1 MLLVRAGHAT
11 LTHYNITYPM
21 GLLYLAAAVRRE
33 LGAEVRIVDGRF
45 PWNGRNRI
53 LEELR
58 RFRPEIVGISALT
71 QDAPA
76 MHTIARWVRETASEV
91 FVIAGGAHP
100 TIFPARTI
108 ADENIDAVVVGEGER
123 ALVAV
128 ARELAAGRSLD
139 GIPGVRTRGAGI
151 LPGDSGAP
159 TEHAEIVAQLDE
171 LPLPA
176 WDLIDARPYALWP
189 SMAPVGV
196 RRHRSLVTSRG
207 CPFGCIYC
215 HRNHGKIF
223 RPHSAERVL
232 EEIALL
238 TRQGVTDFEV
248 VDDVFNLDRHRVEA
262 IFEGVLGAGQRIHFQ
277 FPNGLRSDLL
287 DDQTLATMRRG
298 GTNWISFAIETASER
313 LQAVI
318 GKRLRLER
326 ARRAIE
332 VAEGLGVFCDGF
344 FMLGLPTET
353 EEEAEQTIRFACDS
367 PLHSAKFF
375 LAVPFPETEMYERY
389 ARREGSAYERYDYFY
404 TTQNVSQIPD
414 AHLSLLAEE
423 GLRRFY
429 RDPRRMRRIL
439 GAHPS
444 PLSLPFFGG
453 VVAWR
458 SLLAR
463 LRGR

>member
-1 MLLVRAGHAT
+1 VKLLLVRAGRAT
-11 LTHYNITYPM
+11 LSHYNITYPM
-21 GLLYLAAAVRRE
+21 GLLYLAAAARRE
-33 LGAEVRIVDGRF
+33 LGAEVRIVDGRL
-45 PWNGRNRI
+45 PWNGRHRI

-58 RFRPEIVGISALT
+58 RFEPELVGISALT

-76 MHTIARWVRETASEV
+76 LHAISRLVKAAAPRS
-91 FVIAGGAHP
+91 FVVAGGAHP
-100 TIFPARTI
+100 TVFATRTI
-108 ADENIDAVVVGEGER
+108 ADGNLDAVVVGEGEQAFVALAR
-123 ALVAV
+123 ALA
-128 ARELAAGRSLD
+128 EGGSPE
-139 GIPGVRTRGAGI
+139 GIPGVLTRA
-151 LPGDSGAP
+151 STAVTRAEP
-159 TEHAEIVAQLDE
+159 TGSLDE

-176 WDLIDARPYALWP
+176 WELIDTRPYALWP

-215 HRNHGKIF
+215 HRNHGKSF

-232 EEIALL
+232 EEIRQLA
-238 TRQGVTDFEV
+238 RQGVTDFEV
-248 VDDVFNLDRHRVEA
+248 VDDVFNLDRRRVQT
-262 IFEGVLGAGQRIHFQ
+262 ICEGVIRSGFQLRFQ

-287 DDQTLATMRRG
+287 DDETLTLMRRA

-313 LQAVI
+313 LQALI

-332 VAEGLGVFCDGF
+332 TAERLGIFCDGF

-353 EEEAEQTIRFACDS
+353 EAEAEETIRFACAS

-375 LAVPFPETEMYERY
+375 LAVPFPETEMFERY
-389 ARREGSAYERYDYFY
+389 ARREGAAYDRYDYFY

-414 AHLSLLAEE
+414 AHLPRLAEE

-429 RDPRRMRRIL
+429 RDPRRALRIL
-439 GAHPS
+439 RAHPS
-444 PLSLPFFGG
+444 PASLPFFGG

-463 LRGR
+463 LRER